1 MKLEK
6 SNWALA
12 CVRLLLSWHLASS
25 LVSVILYYCIFLIRT
40 VYNIQYFQFVL
51 TNQSTS
57 TNSCRLGGTSWW
69 AHSWIHFRIP
79 LLRPSN

>member
-25 LVSVILYYCIFLIRT
+25 LVSVILYYCIFLIGT